1 MDTGS
6 ELTLI
11 SQKTYENLAYKPE
24 LKRTNI
30 TLQSANGSSIRVL
43 GAIDLNF
50 KISGLKL
57 THNFIVVSN
66 LNRNIILGRDF
77 LVKNGVRIYFDLKK
91 KSNKKRLRKLRK

>member
-91 KSNKKRLRKLRK
+91 FE